1 MNKVRIGDAVRRG
14 EDSRLLQGRGR
25 YVDDVAAARQA
36 RAYVLRS
43 PHAHAEI
50 AGMDVSAARAAPGVL
65 AVLTGEDMAARG
77 LGSLKLTGPTR
88 RS

>member
-25 YVDDVAAARQA
+25 YVDDVAGAGQA

-43 PHAHAEI
+43 PYAHAEI
-50 AGMDVSAARAAPGVL
+50 AALDVSAARAAPGVL
-65 AVLTGEDMAARG
+65 AVLTAEEMAAG
-77 LGSLKLTGPTR
+77 GWAV
-88 RS
+88 